1 MSVLL
6 MIVVG
11 AVLGW
16 VTTVLLQIEG
26 SRGALT
32 NIAGGIGGALL
43 AGLLLGP
50 LLDRASLWTGE
61 YRLGSLLLPMI
72 GAAVLVAALNLLHK
86 RPVR

>member
-1 MSVLL
+1 

-16 VTTVLLQIEG
+16 VTTVLLQIQG

-32 NIAGGIGGALL
+32 NIAGGAGGALF

-50 LLDRASLWTGE
+50 LLNRASLWTGE
-61 YRLGSLLLPMI
+61 YRMGSLLLPLI
-72 GAAVLVAALNLLHK
+72 GAAVLVAALNLLH
-86 RPVR
+86 RRSIR

>member
-6 MIVVG
+6 MVVVG

-16 VTTVLLQIEG
+16 VMAIISQIEG
-26 SRGALT
+26 SRRVLT
-32 NIAGGIGGALL
+32 NIAGGVAGALS

-50 LLDRASLWTGE
+50 MLGRASFWGGE
-61 YRLGSLLLPMI
+61 YRLGSLLLPLL
-72 GAAVLVAALNLLHK
+72 GAAVLVVALNLLHK